1 MVVATTLHALEI
13 TDVHAHIIPSEF
25 VSYLEQ
31 HGAAMDEGFPLPRWN
46 AEQQLQWMDS
56 MGIHTSVLTMAAP
69 QPIFGDKAQ
78 NADIVR
84 QCN

>member
-1 MVVATTLHALEI
+1 
-13 TDVHAHIIPSEF
+13 
-25 VSYLEQ
+25 
-31 HGAAMDEGFPLPRWN
+31 MDEGFPLPRWN